1 MYFEN
6 ISLPKATIR
15 RAELSTA
22 HLVGTSASESDY
34 IKDGL
39 VFWLDGMDKGGE
51 EGKWIDLVGGVEF
64 FRDYVATVEP
74 EWGDNYV
81 RGVLKSSVPVFYPVK
96 KSTIEFA
103 QTTVLES
110 VANDRWFG
118 GGANGGICGGIAR
131 KHLLLVEGETVKPI
145 TYNDITI
152 PSLGAHTISANV
164 KLMLHNG
171 ASNYNS
177 QTVDY
182 WTHAETHG
190 CIGNNLNLHKYHSIR
205 IYDRLLSEEEM
216 RHNQEVD
223 RKRFG
228 LVYPEPTMTLEYEY
242 GDEEDY
248 PELTGNG
255 VSCD

>member
-1 MYFEN
+1 MPFEK

-15 RAELSTA
+15 RVELPSA
-22 HLVGTSASESDY
+22 HLVGHSASESDY

-39 VFWLDGMDKGGE
+39 VFWLDGIDKGGE
-51 EGKWIDLVGGVEF
+51 EGKWIDLVGGVKF
-64 FRDYVATVEP
+64 NQDYTATVEP
-74 EWGDNYV
+74 EWGDDYV
-81 RGVLKSSVPVFYPVK
+81 RGVLKTSAPVYYSAK
-96 KSTIEFA
+96 TSTIEFA
-103 QTTVLES
+103 QTTVLEA
-110 VANDRWFG
+110 VAYDRWFS
-118 GGANGGICGGIAR
+118 GGAEGGICGGIAL
-131 KHLLLVEGETVKPI
+131 KHLLLVEGSTVKPI
-145 TYNDITI
+145 TYDDITI
-152 PSLGAHTISANV
+152 RSLGAHTISANV

-177 QTVDY
+177 QSVVYLSHSDI
-182 WTHAETHG
+182 HG
-190 CIGNNLNLHKYHSIR
+190 RIGNKLNLHKYHSIR

-242 GDEEDY
+242 DDEEDY